1 MTNLTGVPSF
11 GGGGFAFRQPPD
23 PPEPAV
29 PQVAKTA
36 LNGTATYTKGNELP
50 GQNGT
55 KLSYERTTDEAS
67 ATSARRTS
75 MSEDQSAHTAYDPD
89 LPDDILVGPTPAF
102 QASVLEVELDL
113 RNTIAE
119 LAAKRSQSTDE
130 AAIAPATTASR
141 HANEPVP
148 KPTEALSDS
157 STTSE
162 RDAEDSAA
170 INAPINAAVS
180 EDQGP
185 EARVAGP
192 AAVLPTPYEG

>member
-29 PQVAKTA
+29 PQVAETA

-55 KLSYERTTDEAS
+55 KLSYERTTDETS
-67 ATSARRTS
+67 TSSARRTS
-75 MSEDQSAHTAYDPD
+75 MSEYQSANAAYDPD

-102 QASVLEVELDL
+102 QASLLEVELDL

-141 HANEPVP
+141 QANEQAPE
-148 KPTEALSDS
+148 PTEALSDS
-157 STTSE
+157 SATSE
-162 RDAEDSAA
+162 SDADDSAA
-170 INAPINAAVS
+170 NNAANNAAVS
-180 EDQGP
+180 EDQDP
-185 EARVAGP
+185 EARFAGP
-192 AAVLPTPYEG
+192 AAVLPTPYDG